1 VKFPFISEHSQ
12 QDSIP
17 LQCKALEVSESGD
30 DAWKDRKASQ
40 YCREDAKLAAEIQH
54 MVLDHRQVSGS
65 PRLHAVLKTRGITCS
80 RKRVVRLMQQ
90 LGLSAQTKRS
100 PKPTTKSDP
109 RARFAPN
116 HLHRELSAE
125 QPNSKWVTET
135 KAVATAEGWLCL
147 AVILDLFSPLVVG
160 WAMAPTEDEQLVKLV
175 RLLAVAQRH
184 PPTGLFHHA
193 DRGSEFPSDRSLAV
207 LEDVGI
213 QVSISRTADGYENA
227 VMESFLATVTKECL
241 DRAHF
246 QTRQQARSAIFEDL
260 VCFLNPIRFHSMFQ
274 DVSPLAFEQTRK
286 SPMSSSPSSTP
297 PFFRA
302 KFTCEMS
309 QYAQGRGETTVA
321 NQQQLDMLEQGV
333 VTWNHWRK
341 EHPDVKPDLEEAS
354 LIGAALIEANLNNAK
369 LRGADL
375 LGADLSSA
383 DLRGADLGEAI
394 LSEAI
399 LSGADL
405 FVADLSSANLFGATL
420 IEATLIEATLSEA
433 SLREATLSGADLSS
447 ADLSRANLSEANLSN
462 AKLRGANL
470 LGADLSSANLNETD
484 VSDIKYLDRNHE
496 QRFLTWVYPRA
507 IMRGKYQG
515 IRVASCYG
523 NATFKRD
530 AQDQDF
536 LDTLEKHWEETWRM
550 WLFRAWAILDYGRSM
565 FGVFLL
571 ALIIVLGFGL
581 TYHFNPDLLSYGSHS
596 QTPFSPFYFSI
607 VTFTTLGFGDVTPN
621 GVGGE
626 MIVSLQVISGYLTLG
641 LLISI
646 LANKVARRS

>member
-1 VKFPFISEHSQ
+1 
-12 QDSIP
+12 
-17 LQCKALEVSESGD
+17 
-30 DAWKDRKASQ
+30 
-40 YCREDAKLAAEIQH
+40 
-54 MVLDHRQVSGS
+54 
-65 PRLHAVLKTRGITCS
+65 
-80 RKRVVRLMQQ
+80 
-90 LGLSAQTKRS
+90 
-100 PKPTTKSDP
+100 
-109 RARFAPN
+109 
-116 HLHRELSAE
+116 
-125 QPNSKWVTET
+125 
-135 KAVATAEGWLCL
+135 
-147 AVILDLFSPLVVG
+147 
-160 WAMAPTEDEQLVKLV
+160 
-175 RLLAVAQRH
+175 
-184 PPTGLFHHA
+184 
-193 DRGSEFPSDRSLAV
+193 
-207 LEDVGI
+207 
-213 QVSISRTADGYENA
+213 
-227 VMESFLATVTKECL
+227 
-241 DRAHF
+241 
-246 QTRQQARSAIFEDL
+246 
-260 VCFLNPIRFHSMFQ
+260 
-274 DVSPLAFEQTRK
+274 
-286 SPMSSSPSSTP
+286 
-297 PFFRA
+297 
-302 KFTCEMS
+302 MS
-309 QYAQGRGETTVA
+309 QYAKGRGENTVA

-341 EHPDVKPDLEEAS
+341 EHPDGKPDLEEAS
-354 LIGAALIEANLNNAK
+354 LIGAALIEANLSNAK

-405 FVADLSSANLFGATL
+405 FVADLSSANLF
-420 IEATLIEATLSEA
+420 EATLSEA

-447 ADLSRANLSEANLSN
+447 ADLSGANLSEANLSN

-523 NATFKRD
+523 KATFKRD

-536 LDTLEKHWEETWRM
+536 LDTLEKQWEETWRM
-550 WLFRAWAILDYGRSM
+550 WLFRAWGIIDYGRSM

-581 TYHFNPDLLSYGSHS
+581 TYHFHPDLLSYGSHS
-596 QTPFSPFYFSI
+596 QTAFSPFYFSI